1 MWIASPISAAMF
13 IKSSIKSGYNE
24 KIPNTNNGFR
34 QRHVCSF
41 SKINKTDDMQ
51 FKIIIPNIEPESNI
65 SENQVILTS
74 RQWKNNFLCQIYS
87 QKGSMTLISQFL
99 VYIVFCFCLYNYVRF
114 SKPVL
119 KFYMLLYFWYDYV
132 ISVFRASK
140 IYMVL
145 TWENVFQEY

>member
-1 MWIASPISAAMF
+1 MF

-24 KIPNTNNGFR
+24 KIPNTNSGLR

-99 VYIVFCFCLYNYVRF
+99 VYIVFCFCLY
-114 SKPVL
+114 K
-119 KFYMLLYFWYDYV
+119 
-132 ISVFRASK
+132 
-140 IYMVL
+140 
-145 TWENVFQEY
+145 